1 MAIIM
6 GWKVKESKFAINRFN
21 FSNID
26 LYIWQKKNTYTN
38 SSRVKLKLKQVLLQF
53 TIIPNHMLIV
63 FGRFFSSI
71 SDWKNTKK
79 SHIFICVYFEC
90 IDVFPVFPYNWNES
104 ANRFSLCSKHK
115 FHGMRIIR
123 AYNSYVTKAIARRK
137 KNTTHTVHFKW
148 MLWIMSYKETF
159 YSSE

>member
-1 MAIIM
+1 M

-21 FSNID
+21 LSNID

-63 FGRFFSSI
+63 FGRFFFLNI
-71 SDWKNTKK
+71 WLKEHKK
-79 SHIFICVYFEC
+79 SHIFIFVIFLYLYFDW

-115 FHGMRIIR
+115 FHWMRIIR

-137 KNTTHTVHFKW
+137 KHNT
-148 MLWIMSYKETF
+148 YCTF
-159 YSSE
+159 

>member
-1 MAIIM
+1 M
-6 GWKVKESKFAINRFN
+6 GWKVNESKFATNRFN
-21 FSNID
+21 LSNID
-26 LYIWQKKNTYTN
+26 LYIWQKKTHIHKFITSEIEIET
-38 SSRVKLKLKQVLLQF
+38 SSAPVHNH
-53 TIIPNHMLIV
+53 TEPNHMLIV

-137 KNTTHTVHFKW
+137 KTQHILYILNGC
-148 MLWIMSYKETF
+148 YE
-159 YSSE
+159 